1 MVLLR
6 QFTLAISAAVAALG
20 SLLFIGWNYFYRR
33 RLPVCESG
41 PRRPAVRQV
50 CVCRERQVL
59 VLGLDGAGKSSVLRC
74 LSGAG
79 VSRGSGPTWGFNT
92 VCVNIPGC
100 QLHFLE
106 IGGSVNLRTYWTQYL
121 QSAHVLVYVV
131 DSADR
136 ERLPLAKAE
145 LHRLMAADSQL
156 PLVVLGNKQLW
167 TLFLTVPPQ
176 DRRAALRAPELQEA
190 LSLDA
195 VGDERKCFLLAV
207 QLDWDGVELPHSL
220 RELQELLLQ
229 LLSLR

>member
-33 RLPVCESG
+33 RLPVCDSG
-41 PRRPAVRQV
+41 SRRPAVRKIRTSEPGSGV
-50 CVCRERQVL
+50 CPERQVL

-79 VSRGSGPTWGFNT
+79 VRRGSGPTWGFNT
-92 VCVNIPGC
+92 VCVNNPGC

-145 LHRLMAADSQL
+145 LHRLMAADSKL
-156 PLVVLGNKQLW
+156 PLVVLGNKQVRLYS
-167 TLFLTVPPQ
+167 
-176 DRRAALRAPELQEA
+176 LQA
-190 LSLDA
+190 
-195 VGDERKCFLLAV
+195 
-207 QLDWDGVELPHSL
+207 
-220 RELQELLLQ
+220 
-229 LLSLR
+229 

>member
-33 RLPVCESG
+33 RLPVCEPG
-41 PRRPAVRQV
+41 PRRPAVRQ
-50 CVCRERQVL
+50 VCRERQVL

-79 VSRGSGPTWGFNT
+79 VSRGCGPTWGFNT
-92 VCVNIPGC
+92 VCVNILGC

-156 PLVVLGNKQLW
+156 PLVVLGNKQ
-167 TLFLTVPPQ
+167 

-207 QLDWDGVELPHSL
+207 QLDWDGMELPRSL

-229 LLSLR
+229 LLSPR

>member
-41 PRRPAVRQV
+41 PRRPAARQ
-50 CVCRERQVL
+50 VCRERQVL

-131 DSADR
+131 DSADK

-156 PLVVLGNKQLW
+156 PLVVLGNK
-167 TLFLTVPPQ
+167 Q

>member
-20 SLLFIGWNYFYRR
+20 SLFFIGWNYFYRR

-41 PRRPAVRQV
+41 RRRPAVRQ
-50 CVCRERQVL
+50 VCRERQVL

-92 VCVNIPGC
+92 LCVNIPGC

-156 PLVVLGNKQLW
+156 PLVVLGNKQ
-167 TLFLTVPPQ
+167 
-176 DRRAALRAPELQEA
+176 DRRTALRAPELQEA

-207 QLDWDGVELPHSL
+207 QLDWDGVELPRSL

>member
-33 RLPVCESG
+33 R
-41 PRRPAVRQV
+41 AVFVRSLQV

-106 IGGSVNLRTYWTQYL
+106 MLIPVRRVHAVCALACLAVGGSVNLRTYWTQYL

-156 PLVVLGNKQLW
+156 PLVVLGNK
-167 TLFLTVPPQ
+167 Q